1 MKILIYRDDGPIR
14 IYHHPR
20 EVIVHPKT
28 NTVKIFD
35 ENGSIQESYH
45 LIKKELSWSD
55 DEDLDI
61 SEIVVTLFV
70 N

>member
-1 MKILIYRDDGPIR
+1 MKILIYRDDDPIR

-20 EVIVHPKT
+20 EVIVHPKS

-35 ENGSIQESYH
+35 ENGSILESYH

-55 DEDLDI
+55 NEELDI